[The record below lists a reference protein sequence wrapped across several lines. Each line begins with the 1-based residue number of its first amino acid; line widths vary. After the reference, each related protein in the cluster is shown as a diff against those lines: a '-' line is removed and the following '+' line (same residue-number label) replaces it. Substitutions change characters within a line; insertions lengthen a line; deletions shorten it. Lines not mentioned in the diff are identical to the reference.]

1 MIKLVLVRHGE
12 SIWNKENKF
21 TGWMDVDLSDNGIK
35 EAKTIFIKNENDYYA
50 LLDGKKYQKDSLTD
64 TVSEVLKKICMDKKE
79 IVIILKGIN
88 MPDSLLD
95 DVVDLIS
102 NEYPDLEIG
111 VIDAMQ
117 DDYDLI
123 IGVN

>member
-1 MIKLVLVRHGE
+1 MH
-12 SIWNKENKF
+12 
-21 TGWMDVDLSDNGIK
+21 NGIK